1 MRRVYFFCL
10 LLIFSSNLF
19 AQERELFTP
28 EKRKAFADYLFCE
41 KDYLRAV
48 EEYGAINGSTKSDSF
63 SYRIALCF
71 LKMNDYTEAKDHFFL
86 LRNSSL
92 SEESRL
98 LFLKTSFLLNEN
110 SMEELDSSSAQFEKK
125 DLKTSFRR
133 LELVAQIKAG
143 MSQTNLLSLNNAF
156 EESDAQILRS
166 FAKNFSHQENKSPIA
181 AAVFSMLVP
190 GAGKIYTQ
198 NYGDGITSLIVTSLF
213 SFLSFDNFQAKHNTR
228 GWVFAGLTAFFY
240 SGNIYGSYISAR
252 NYNSEKEE
260 ELNNEFDS
268 YLSSKN
274 YFIPEEI
281 EGKCK

>member
-1 MRRVYFFCL
+1 MQRIFFLGL
-10 LLIFSSNLF
+10 LLIFPSILF
-19 AQERELFTP
+19 SQESELFSP
-28 EKRKAFADYLFCE
+28 NKRKAFADYLFCE
-41 KDYLRAV
+41 KDYLRAS
-48 EEYGAINGSTKSDSF
+48 EEYDAIRRLNNSDSLT
-63 SYRIALCF
+63 YRIGLCY
-71 LKMNDYTEAKDHFFL
+71 LKMNEFEKAKKYFFQL
-86 LRNSSL
+86 KNSSL
-92 SEESRL
+92 GEESRL

-198 NYGDGITSLIVTSLF
+198 NYGDGITSFVVTSLF
-213 SFLSFDNFQAKHNTR
+213 SFLSYDNFHAKHYTR

-240 SGNIYGSYISAR
+240 SGNIYGSYISAKNFNR
-252 NYNSEKEE
+252 EKEE